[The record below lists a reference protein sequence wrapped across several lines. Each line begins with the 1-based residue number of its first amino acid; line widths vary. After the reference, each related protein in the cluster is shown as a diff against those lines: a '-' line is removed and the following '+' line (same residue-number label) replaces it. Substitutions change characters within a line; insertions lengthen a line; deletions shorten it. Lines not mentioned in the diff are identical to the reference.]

1 MWQKVYNRPN
11 MVFTKEVSALRKTE
25 EYSIMLSS
33 EADVPKNKKAKKE
46 KLGIFEFFEAAVAA
60 IIVVTVLFLFCFRV
74 FSVDGPSM
82 KPTLQPDDRIVVS
95 HIGYKARQGDI
106 VVLSGSDGEQKP
118 IVKRVIAVAGDVVDI
133 NFTTGIVTVNGKEE
147 HFSDELTTQQA
158 DIAFPITVPEGTVFV
173 LGDNRGVSL
182 DSRSSRIGCVDERKI
197 VGKVLFR
204 FFPLGD
210 WKVE

>member
-1 MWQKVYNRPN
+1 M
-11 MVFTKEVSALRKTE
+11 RKTE
-25 EYSIMLSS
+25 EYSILLS
-33 EADVPKNKKAKKE
+33 ADADAPKKKKE
-46 KLGIFEFFEAAVAA
+46 KKSKMNIFEVFEAGVAA
-60 IIVVTVLFLFCFRV
+60 LVVVTVLFLFCFRV

-82 KPTLQPDDRIVVS
+82 KPTLQPEDRVVVS
-95 HIGYKARQGDI
+95 NIGYKAQQGDI
-106 VVLSGSDGEQKP
+106 VVLSGTDGNQKP
-118 IVKRVIAVAGDVVDI
+118 IIKRVIAVAGDVVDI
-133 NFTTGIVTVNGKEE
+133 NFTSGVVTVNGKEE

-158 DIAFPITVPEGTVFV
+158 DIAFPLTVPEGTVFV

>member
-1 MWQKVYNRPN
+1 M
-11 MVFTKEVSALRKTE
+11 RKTE
-25 EYSIMLSS
+25 EYSILLSS
-33 EADVPKNKKAKKE
+33 EADAPKNKKAKKS
-46 KLGIFEFFEAAVAA
+46 KMGIFEVVEAAVAA
-60 IIVVTVLFLFCFRV
+60 IVVVTVLFLFCFRV

-82 KPTLQPDDRIVVS
+82 KPTLQPEDRIVVS
-95 HIGYKARQGDI
+95 NVGYKAQQGDI
-106 VVLSGSDGEQKP
+106 VVLSGTDGTQKP

-133 NFTTGIVTVNGKEE
+133 NFTTGVVTVNGKEE
-147 HFSDELTTQQA
+147 SYSDELTTQQA

-182 DSRSSRIGCVDERKI
+182 DSRSSRVGCVDERKI

-204 FFPLGD
+204 FYPLGD

>member
-1 MWQKVYNRPN
+1 M
-11 MVFTKEVSALRKTE
+11 RKTE
-25 EYSIMLSS
+25 EYSILLS
-33 EADVPKNKKAKKE
+33 ADADTTKKKKE
-46 KLGIFEFFEAAVAA
+46 KKSKMNIFEIFEAGVAA
-60 IIVVTVLFLFCFRV
+60 LVVVTVLFLFCFRV

-82 KPTLQPDDRIVVS
+82 KPTLQPEDRVVVS
-95 HIGYKARQGDI
+95 NIGYKAQPGDI
-106 VVLSGSDGEQKP
+106 VVLSGTDGKQKP
-118 IVKRVIAVAGDVVDI
+118 IIKRVIAVAGDVVDI
-133 NFTTGIVTVNGKEE
+133 NFTSGIVTVNGKEE

-158 DIAFPITVPEGTVFV
+158 DIAFPLTVPEGTVFV

-182 DSRSSRIGCVDERKI
+182 DSRSSRIGCIDERKI